1 MFSRNL
7 HLQSICLLL
16 LYQLSWLLG
25 AVIKIRWKIFI
36 SVWMEWTPGL
46 CHNPL
51 EIVTIKKRS
60 SSLKLE
66 VEWINLWSYNVRYN
80 QTGTAQNRGP
90 TLALPSHPISHPRKT
105 LAMEI
110 FLSKKSGIRPPLP
123 SELWTCVA
131 SRGFDIKRSLFLPIK
146 I

>member
-1 MFSRNL
+1 
-7 HLQSICLLL
+7 
-16 LYQLSWLLG
+16 
-25 AVIKIRWKIFI
+25 
-36 SVWMEWTPGL
+36 MEWTPGL

-90 TLALPSHPISHPRKT
+90 TLALPSHPIRSSKEDSRYGNISLQKIGDLASTSVRT
-105 LAMEI
+105 LN
-110 FLSKKSGIRPPLP
+110 L
-123 SELWTCVA
+123 
-131 SRGFDIKRSLFLPIK
+131 RGFKGV
-146 I
+146 